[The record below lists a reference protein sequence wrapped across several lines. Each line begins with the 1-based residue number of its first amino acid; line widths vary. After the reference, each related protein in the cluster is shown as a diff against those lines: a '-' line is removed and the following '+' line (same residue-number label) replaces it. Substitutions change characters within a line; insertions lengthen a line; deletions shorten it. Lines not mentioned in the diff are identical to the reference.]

1 MESDTVRR
9 RILDF
14 LAQQARPVTAAEI
27 LQDVLGIRSPNAAA
41 AERVLHGIMG
51 DDPHLRRQGG
61 RWACT
66 NVTRKETGAAWQAI
80 AALHVQ
86 APAGRGFPATVR
98 GALHVSIS
106 GRCKDFPFTGASGTR
121 LLSEAAL
128 QTEPWPLLVWGRR
141 ELRLWNRLLQA
152 RNLAPARGEAVLLG
166 ALARRIFGRPVPA
179 PEDLAR
185 LLGLRSPDAEDPRA
199 AARFLAEAFF
209 ALLER
214 VPEEHRADAG
224 SLASWAEGARRGV
237 DLGRFAFGRELLSEL
252 PAGPGIYL
260 MRNRAGEIIYVG
272 KAANLRRRVRS
283 YFTPS
288 ALEQPKIARMHEQL
302 HRLEFAPAASEV
314 EALVMEMRLIRD
326 FRPPFN
332 RQSEVHE
339 KPAHYGRP
347 RNLIILVREE
357 GESAGA
363 AAYLVRNSLFAGRE
377 AVIPGAGPDRKLRR
391 RVRSTFFARHAPAES
406 PGEPWEQ
413 EIVSRWLRS
422 NLKRFT
428 AVDVDEAGEYRS
440 VIRQLGACL
449 RDPEAFAKKVYYR

>member
-1 MESDTVRR
+1 MGSHIVRR
-9 RILDF
+9 RILDY
-14 LAQQARPVTAAEI
+14 LAKQARPMPAAAI
-27 LQDVLGIRSPNAAA
+27 LQEALGIHSPNAAA
-41 AERVLHGIMG
+41 AERVLRGIAG
-51 DDPHLRRQGG
+51 DDPRLRAEGG
-61 RWACT
+61 RWSCAT
-66 NVTRKETGAAWQAI
+66 VPREETGSAWQAI

-86 APAGRGFPATVR
+86 ALAGRHFPAMTR
-98 GALHVSIS
+98 GALHVSVS
-106 GRCKDFPFTGASGTR
+106 GRREDFLFAEAPGTR
-121 LLSEAAL
+121 RLREAVL
-128 QTEPWPLLVWGRR
+128 QIQPCRLLVWGTR
-141 ELRLWNRLLQA
+141 ELRLWNRLLQS
-152 RNLAPARGEAVLLG
+152 RNVASACGETVLLG
-166 ALARRIFGRPVPA
+166 PLARRIFGRPVPA

-185 LLGLRSPDAEDPRA
+185 QLGMRSPDAEDPRA
-199 AARFLAEAFF
+199 VARFYVDAFF

-214 VPEEHRADAG
+214 VPPEYQGDPQ
-224 SLASWAEGARRGV
+224 SLASWAEGARRRA
-237 DLGRFAFGRELLSEL
+237 DLGRFAFGRELLREM
-252 PAGPGIYL
+252 PTCPGIYL

-288 ALEQPKIARMHEQL
+288 ALQDPKIARMHEQL

-332 RQSEVHE
+332 LQSEVHE
-339 KPAHYGRP
+339 RPVPYGRP

-357 GESAGA
+357 GKASGA

-377 AVIPGAGPDRKLRR
+377 AVTPGSGPGRKLCR
-391 RVRSTFFARHAPAES
+391 RVRSTFFSKGSSYES

-428 AVDVDEAGEYRS
+428 TVDVDEAGGYRS

-449 RDPEAFAKKVYYR
+449 RDPEALANKVYYR